1 MISTLLSQDTT
12 FDHFCLY
19 DNFFFFFL
27 KLARGL
33 HCQMDKMI
41 KLCLE
46 VTKEH
51 ISYLIYIYI
60 YIKLA
65 LSKTICRSD

>member
-27 KLARGL
+27 KLAREL

-46 VTKEH
+46 VTK
-51 ISYLIYIYI
+51 
-60 YIKLA
+60 
-65 LSKTICRSD
+65 